1 MVKISASKGFG
12 ALVFSSVFG
21 AVLEWYDFIL
31 YGVLSALVFNKLF
44 FPHEDPRV
52 GTLLAFTT
60 FAIGFLARPI
70 GGYVLGRL
78 GDRIGRKPV
87 LIITML
93 IIGVSTGLMG
103 CMPTYASIG
112 VWAAFFLVLLRL
124 VQGFALG
131 GEFGG
136 AVILV
141 TETSAPEQRG
151 WWASWPQA
159 GGPAG
164 VLLAVGTLSIL
175 SLFTNHE
182 QFLAWGWRVPF
193 FVSII
198 IACWGLWMRH
208 GVEESPIYREAAQK
222 AKGTLQ
228 EPAWKVFEHPGP
240 LLRAWGVRLLENTAF
255 YLFGIFVVSYA
266 TSEAVGFSRAVAL
279 HVATLGAAF
288 QLVSILVGG
297 WLSDLVGRKPV
308 MLFASIGLMI
318 WAPIFFYLVD
328 SHSMMALYLAV
339 VVGLT
344 LHGLLAG
351 PEAAWLIELFPT
363 RHRYIGASLAFQG
376 SSIFAG
382 GPAPLIASALLILSG
397 STWPIVGYIILCGIV
412 ALIALA
418 LSNETFKS
426 DLRNNG

>member
-1 MVKISASKGFG
+1 MLGKSEPGGF
-12 ALVFSSVFG
+12 AAVVFSSVFG

-31 YGVLSALVFNKLF
+31 YGALSALVFNKIF
-44 FPHEDPRV
+44 FPQEDPRV

-87 LIITML
+87 LIITMV
-93 IIGVSTGLMG
+93 IIGISTGLMG

-112 VWAAFFLVLLRL
+112 VWAAVLLVLLRL
-124 VQGFALG
+124 IQGFALG

-136 AVILV
+136 AVVLV
-141 TETSAPEQRG
+141 TETASPNRRG
-151 WWASWPQA
+151 WWAAWPQA

-175 SLFTNHE
+175 GFFTSPQ

-193 FVSII
+193 FVSVIV
-198 IACWGLWMRH
+198 ACWGLWMRH
-208 GVEESPIYREAAQK
+208 GVEESPIYREAEQK
-222 AKGTLQ
+222 AKATLQ
-228 EPAWKVFEHPGP
+228 DPAWKVFKHPGP
-240 LLRAWGVRLLENTAF
+240 LLQAWGVRLLENTAF

-266 TSEAVGFSRAVAL
+266 TSAAVGYGRGVAL
-279 HVATLGAAF
+279 HVATVGAAF
-288 QLVSILVGG
+288 QLTAILVGG
-297 WLSDLVGRKPV
+297 WVSDLVGRKLV
-308 MLFASIGLMI
+308 MICASVGLMI
-318 WAPIFFYLVD
+318 WAPIFFHLVD
-328 SHSMMALYLAV
+328 SHDVGALYLAV
-339 VVGLT
+339 IVGLT
-344 LHGLLAG
+344 LHGFLAG

-382 GPAPLIASALLILSG
+382 GPAPLIASALLIATG
-397 STWPIVGYIILCGIV
+397 SIWPVAGYIVVCGVV
-412 ALIALA
+412 ALIALF
-418 LSNETFKS
+418 LSKETFKLN
-426 DLRNNG
+426 LRSTN

>member
-1 MVKISASKGFG
+1 MPRGFG

-44 FPHEDPRV
+44 FPNQDQRV

-70 GGYVLGRL
+70 GGYVLGGL

-87 LIITML
+87 LIITMV
-93 IIGVSTGLMG
+93 IIGASTGLMG
-103 CMPTYASIG
+103 CMPTYASVGI
-112 VWAAFFLVLLRL
+112 WAAVFLVVLRL
-124 VQGFALG
+124 IQGFALG

-141 TETSAPEQRG
+141 AETSEAHRRG

-175 SLFTNHE
+175 GAFTTHQ
-182 QFLAWGWRVPF
+182 QFLAWGWRIPF
-193 FVSII
+193 FVSIV

-208 GVEESPIYREAAQK
+208 GVEESTIFQEAAQK
-222 AKGTLQ
+222 ARATVQ
-228 EPAWKVFEHPGP
+228 EPVWKVLLSPGA

-255 YLFGIFVVSYA
+255 YLFGIFVVAYA
-266 TSEAVGFSRAVAL
+266 TSSSVGFSRSVAL
-279 HVATLGAAF
+279 HVTTLGAAF
-288 QLVSILVGG
+288 QLSFILIGG
-297 WLSDLVGRKPV
+297 RLSDVLGRKRV
-308 MLFASIGLMI
+308 MVFASFGLII
-318 WAPIFFYLVD
+318 WAPIFFFFIGI
-328 SHSMMALYLAV
+328 HSIFLFYLAV
-339 VVGLT
+339 VVGLSF
-344 LHGLLAG
+344 HGLLAG

-363 RHRYIGASLAFQG
+363 RRRYIGASLAFQG

-382 GPAPLIASALLILSG
+382 GPAPLIASALLIVTG
-397 STWPIVGYIILCGIV
+397 HTWPIVCYIVCCGVI

-418 LSNETFKS
+418 LSKETFNIN
-426 DLRNNG
+426 LRKNV

>member
-1 MVKISASKGFG
+1 MSKEKQPKSFAS
-12 ALVFSSVFG
+12 LVFSSVFG

-31 YGVLSALVFNKLF
+31 YGVLSALVFNKIF

-52 GTLLAFTT
+52 GTLLAFST
-60 FAIGFLARPI
+60 FAIGFLARPV

-87 LIITML
+87 LIFTMV
-93 IIGVSTGLMG
+93 IIGISTGLMG
-103 CMPTYASIG
+103 CMPTYANIG
-112 VWAAFFLVLLRL
+112 VWAAVLLVALRL
-124 VQGFALG
+124 IQGFALG

-141 TETSAPEQRG
+141 TETSVPERRG
-151 WWASWPQA
+151 WWAAWPQA

-175 SLFTNHE
+175 GLFTTRE
-182 QFLAWGWRVPF
+182 QFLAWGWRIPF
-193 FVSII
+193 FVSVIV
-198 IACWGLWMRH
+198 ACWGLWMRH
-208 GVEESPIYREAAQK
+208 GVEESPIYQEAERK
-222 AKGTLQ
+222 AKSTLQ
-228 EPAWKVFEHPGP
+228 EPAWQVLRRPGP

-266 TSEAVGFSRAVAL
+266 TSAAVGFGRGTAL
-279 HVATLGAAF
+279 HVATVGAAF
-288 QLVSILVGG
+288 QLTAILVGG
-297 WLSDLVGRKPV
+297 WLSDFVGRKLV
-308 MLFASIGLMI
+308 MVCASIGLII
-318 WAPIFFYLVD
+318 WAPIFFHLVD
-328 SHSMMALYLAV
+328 SHSVSSLYLAV
-339 VVGLT
+339 IVGLT

-382 GPAPLIASALLILSG
+382 GPAPLIASALLIATG
-397 STWPIVGYIILCGIV
+397 STWPIVGYIVVCGVV
-412 ALIALA
+412 ALIALF
-418 LSNETFKS
+418 LSRETYKV
-426 DLRNNG
+426 DLRTND

>member
-1 MVKISASKGFG
+1 MSEHKTPKGFA

-31 YGVLSALVFNKLF
+31 YGVLSALVFNKIF

-52 GTLLAFTT
+52 GTLLAFST

-87 LIITML
+87 LIITMV
-93 IIGVSTGLMG
+93 IIGISTGLMG
-103 CMPTYASIG
+103 CMPTYANIG
-112 VWAAFFLVLLRL
+112 VWAAVLLVALRL
-124 VQGFALG
+124 IQGFALG

-136 AVILV
+136 AVVLV
-141 TETSAPEQRG
+141 TETSVPQRRG
-151 WWASWPQA
+151 WWAAWPQA

-175 SLFTNHE
+175 GLFTTGQ

-193 FVSII
+193 FVSVIV
-198 IACWGLWMRH
+198 ACWGLWMRH
-208 GVEESPIYREAAQK
+208 GVEESPIYQEAERK
-222 AKGTLQ
+222 AKSTLQ
-228 EPAWKVFEHPGP
+228 EPAWQVLRHPGA

-266 TSEAVGFSRAVAL
+266 TSKAVGFSHGVAL
-279 HVATLGAAF
+279 HVATVGAAF
-288 QLVSILVGG
+288 QLTAILVGG
-297 WLSDLVGRKPV
+297 WLSDFAGRKLIMV
-308 MLFASIGLMI
+308 CASIGLMI
-318 WAPIFFYLVD
+318 WAPIFFHLVD
-328 SHSMMALYLAV
+328 SHNVGSLYLAV
-339 VVGLT
+339 IVGLT

-382 GPAPLIASALLILSG
+382 GPAPLIASGLLIVTG
-397 STWPIVGYIILCGIV
+397 SIWPVVGYIIACGVV
-412 ALIALA
+412 ALIALF
-418 LSNETFKS
+418 LSRETFKL
-426 DLRNNG
+426 DLRTND